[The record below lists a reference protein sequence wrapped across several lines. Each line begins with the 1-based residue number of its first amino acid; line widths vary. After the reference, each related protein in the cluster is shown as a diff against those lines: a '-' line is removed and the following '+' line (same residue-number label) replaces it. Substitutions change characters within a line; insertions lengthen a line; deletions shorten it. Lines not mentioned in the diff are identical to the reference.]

1 MVPLAVSNTTLH
13 CPEAQRWNDVDIQFH
28 SPSELEQ
35 SEPTAIG
42 PLAASI
48 AADAALAIVGRRMTA
63 HMAREVELIAFCR
76 LRIKGRMG
84 AA

>member
-1 MVPLAVSNTTLH
+1 MVPLAVSITTLH
-13 CPEAQRWNDVDIQFH
+13 CPEAQRWNDVFIQFH

-35 SEPTAIG
+35 SEPTAIS

-48 AADAALAIVGRRMTA
+48 AADVARAIVGRRMTA
-63 HMAREVELIAFCR
+63 HMTREMELIALCR
-76 LRIKGRMG
+76 LRIGGRMG